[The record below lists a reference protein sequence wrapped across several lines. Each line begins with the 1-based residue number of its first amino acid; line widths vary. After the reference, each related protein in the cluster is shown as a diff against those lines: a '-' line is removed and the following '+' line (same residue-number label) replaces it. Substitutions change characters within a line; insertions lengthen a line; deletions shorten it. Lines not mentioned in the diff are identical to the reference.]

1 LAGMSRWEVIEMLKI
16 TNLQKTFNPGTINAK
31 TALAGVDLVLKDGD
45 FVTVIGGNGAGKSTL
60 LNAIAGVW
68 KPDYGTIE
76 IDGQDV
82 TGMPEHK
89 RAKFLGRV
97 FQDPMKGTS
106 PDMEIDENLSIAA
119 RRGTK
124 RKLLW
129 GIRKGERERY
139 RELLAPLEL
148 GLENRLSAK
157 VGLLSGGQ
165 RQALTLL
172 MATLNR
178 PKLLLLDEH
187 TAALDP
193 KTAAKVLEITDR
205 IVTENKLTTLMIT
218 HNMKDA
224 ITYGNRLI
232 MMHEGRVIVDVSGEE
247 KKALTVDALLALF
260 TKASGNEFANDRAIL
275 A

>member
-1 LAGMSRWEVIEMLKI
+1 MLKI
-16 TNLQKTFNPGTINAK
+16 TNLQKTFNPGTVNAK
-31 TALAGVDLVLKDGD
+31 TALSGLNLHLHDGD

-60 LNAIAGVW
+60 LNAISGVW

-76 IDGQDV
+76 IDGVDV
-82 TGMPEHK
+82 TAMPEHK

-97 FQDPMKGTS
+97 FQDPMKGTA
-106 PDMEIDENLSIAA
+106 PDMEIAENLSIAA

-124 RKLLW
+124 RKLFW

-139 RELLAPLEL
+139 KTLLAPLEL

-193 KTAAKVLEITDR
+193 KTAAKVLEITNR
-205 IVTENKLTTLMIT
+205 IVTENHLTTLMIT

>member
-1 LAGMSRWEVIEMLKI
+1 MLEI

-31 TALAGVDLVLKDGD
+31 TALAGLDLSLADGD

-68 KPDYGTIE
+68 KPDYGTIM
-76 IDGQDV
+76 IDGVDV
-82 TGMPEHK
+82 TNMPEHK
-89 RAKFLGRV
+89 RAQFLGRV

-106 PDMEIDENLSIAA
+106 PDMEIAENLSIAA

-124 RKLLW
+124 RKLVW
-129 GIRKGERERY
+129 GIRKNERERY
-139 RELLAPLEL
+139 RALLAPLEL

-193 KTAAKVLEITDR
+193 KTAAKVLELTNK

-260 TKASGNEFANDRAIL
+260 TKASGNEFANDRAML